1 MASPGGI
8 TEKPTPG
15 KADGKATNGISPATR
30 TVLEDCLVMQVEAA
44 ESQHGYHRPRN
55 NLDCFPQQ
63 HSLPGKAIAD
73 VPGTLPGPA

>member
-15 KADGKATNGISPATR
+15 KADGKTANGISLVTR
-30 TVLEDCLVMQVEAA
+30 AVLEDCVVLQVEAVGSHH
-44 ESQHGYHRPRN
+44 EYQRSRNKLHRFPPR
-55 NLDCFPQQ
+55 
-63 HSLPGKAIAD
+63 SSPGKAIAD